1 MWRKEWRTHVK
12 NRIASLLQVE
22 PTLEGLRKGVAGL
35 TEQGGKRRG
44 SLETK
49 LAFNRLKNNLA
60 AIVYIISESIF
71 FSQRHVS

>member
-1 MWRKEWRTHVK
+1 MKKWEGNMWRKEWRTHVK

-44 SLETK
+44 SLEIRDSVH
-49 LAFNRLKNNLA
+49 L
-60 AIVYIISESIF
+60 
-71 FSQRHVS
+71 

>member
-44 SLETK
+44 CLEIRDSVH
-49 LAFNRLKNNLA
+49 L
-60 AIVYIISESIF
+60 
-71 FSQRHVS
+71 